1 MALANVISMYMTMF
15 RYRSSDTYYSAGDVL
30 STNNWKNANMY
41 GTYFFMGM
49 MSVAAVTQFL
59 AIFGIANGINLMVWM
74 VGLEGIGGL
83 VSIATAIM
91 LFMAYDGAYTK
102 ANESSASA
110 SDIANA
116 NAVMAGVWSDW
127 VKSIIDGM
135 MSESVLM
142 Y

>member
-15 RYRSSDTYYSAGDVL
+15 RYRSSDTYYDAGDVL
-30 STNNWKNANMY
+30 STNYWKNANMY
-41 GTYFFMGM
+41 GGYFFLGM
-49 MSVAAVTQFL
+49 MGVATVTQFL

-74 VGLEGIGGL
+74 VGVEGIGGL